1 MMSLLIMVTLLFIGC
16 ATTSIMRNASLDEGV
31 PTIFN
36 ASFDRVLKAARESVA
51 QSGLQVEEATQLDDQ
66 TWIIIG
72 NKGMSGWTWGERVR
86 VTVQKK
92 SKSETLVC
100 VLTKR
105 KHPLNVT
112 ATWDYSQKIFSNIH
126 INLRRSSEEF
136 KTTND

>member
-1 MMSLLIMVTLLFIGC
+1 MKYIKLVTLIIIGCLYGC

-36 ASFDRVLKAARESVA
+36 ASFDRVLKAAQESVTL
-51 QSGLQVEEATQLDDQ
+51 SGLQVEEVTQLDDQ
-66 TWIIIG
+66 IWIIIG

-92 SKSETLVC
+92 SKSETLVR

-105 KHPLNVT
+105 KHPLNIT
-112 ATWDYSQKIFSNIH
+112 AKWDYSQEIFSNIYS
-126 INLRRSSEEF
+126 ILRSPTF
-136 KTTND
+136 K